1 LKYRENLG
9 KIQSA
14 KKNIEVERALADIF
28 HSLKSNYGQDF
39 SMYKPSTINR
49 RIERRMIVRQI
60 PDISDYAN
68 FILENQEE
76 LDLLFRELLIGVTN
90 FFRDEKAFAKFE
102 SEVIPFLIKNKH
114 INDTLRVW
122 VPACS
127 TGEEAY
133 SIAIILLEKTK
144 LYKKNLKIQIFA
156 TDVDKDAVEKARIGK
171 YPDNIIADIDSD
183 LLVRY
188 FDQVDNIYEIKKKV
202 RDKVV
207 FAVQNVIRD
216 PPFSK
221 IDLISCRNLLIYLT
235 AEIQKKL
242 LALFHY
248 ALNPDGILFLG
259 SSESLGSMS
268 DIFDPIDRKYKIFKK
283 KEIPSYKMDEISI
296 FPPLFDRFKVKRF
309 ETGRA
314 VVKLGLEELMH
325 TELLNAFSP
334 PSVIVDDKNRIL
346 YFHGQT
352 NKFFSP
358 PEGFAKMDLISMAKH
373 PLKVE
378 LSTSIRK
385 ARLKK
390 EDVKVK
396 NIQINENGD
405 NVNIDLI
412 IHPILEPRS
421 MRDLMMIVFKEVPL
435 ELKEQ
440 DFLTSKT
447 GEDLSDSRIKY
458 LEEELESTKKH
469 LQSTIEELETSNEE
483 LKSTNEELQSSNEE
497 LQSTNEELQTSKEE
511 LQSINE
517 ELIAVNTELEEKI
530 QELSKANNDLSN
542 LMKNSK
548 IAFVFLNPDLTIKR
562 FTPEFSKIFNV
573 IESDLGRPISHIVSN
588 LKYATLTEDIREIL
602 QNLGI
607 LEKEVQTIDEN
618 WYKMKISP
626 YLTDDKKIE
635 GVVLTFS
642 EITMQKKATEEI
654 EFYRD
659 LLVHEIN
666 NIFQVFSS
674 SIEMIKDR
682 IDTNEEIDHCFTII
696 SKNIT
701 RGRKL
706 IKNVQ
711 KIEEMSDTPVY
722 LELINFLPILNDVK
736 NHITEIEEKDSQAE
750 IKIENLLDS
759 DTIFIEGDAL
769 MSDLLENIIL
779 NSIRHNDNPLAEIS
793 IKLSGITKNNT
804 DYLKLEFIDN
814 GIGIPD
820 QLKENVFQR
829 LYYKRKKGIGI
840 GLSVVKR
847 IVERYEGDIWVEDRV
862 EGDHKQGSKFIV
874 LLPMSS

>member
-1 LKYRENLG
+1 
-9 KIQSA
+9 
-14 KKNIEVERALADIF
+14 
-28 HSLKSNYGQDF
+28 
-39 SMYKPSTINR
+39 
-49 RIERRMIVRQI
+49 
-60 PDISDYAN
+60 
-68 FILENQEE
+68 
-76 LDLLFRELLIGVTN
+76 
-90 FFRDEKAFAKFE
+90 
-102 SEVIPFLIKNKH
+102 
-114 INDTLRVW
+114 
-122 VPACS
+122 
-127 TGEEAY
+127 
-133 SIAIILLEKTK
+133 
-144 LYKKNLKIQIFA
+144 
-156 TDVDKDAVEKARIGK
+156 
-171 YPDNIIADIDSD
+171 
-183 LLVRY
+183 
-188 FDQVDNIYEIKKKV
+188 
-202 RDKVV
+202 
-207 FAVQNVIRD
+207 
-216 PPFSK
+216 
-221 IDLISCRNLLIYLT
+221 
-235 AEIQKKL
+235 
-242 LALFHY
+242 
-248 ALNPDGILFLG
+248 
-259 SSESLGSMS
+259 MS

-296 FPPLFDRFKVKRF
+296 FPPLFDRFKVKKF
-309 ETGRA
+309 ETGRD
-314 VVKLGLEELMH
+314 VVTLGLEELMH

-435 ELKEQ
+435 ESKEQ
-440 DFLTSKT
+440 DFLTTKT
-447 GEDLSDSRIKY
+447 GEDLIDSRIKY

-548 IAFVFLNPDLTIKR
+548 IAIVFLNPDLTIKR

-588 LKYATLTEDIREIL
+588 LKHATLTEDIREIL

-642 EITMQKKATEEI
+642 
-654 EFYRD
+654 
-659 LLVHEIN
+659 V
-666 NIFQVFSS
+666 
-674 SIEMIKDR
+674 KDR
-682 IDTNEEIDHCFTII
+682 IDTNEEIDHSFTII

-701 RGRKL
+701 RARKL

-722 LELINFLPILNDVK
+722 LEPINFLPILNDVK

>member
-1 LKYRENLG
+1 
-9 KIQSA
+9 
-14 KKNIEVERALADIF
+14 
-28 HSLKSNYGQDF
+28 
-39 SMYKPSTINR
+39 
-49 RIERRMIVRQI
+49 
-60 PDISDYAN
+60 
-68 FILENQEE
+68 
-76 LDLLFRELLIGVTN
+76 
-90 FFRDEKAFAKFE
+90 
-102 SEVIPFLIKNKH
+102 
-114 INDTLRVW
+114 
-122 VPACS
+122 
-127 TGEEAY
+127 
-133 SIAIILLEKTK
+133 
-144 LYKKNLKIQIFA
+144 
-156 TDVDKDAVEKARIGK
+156 
-171 YPDNIIADIDSD
+171 
-183 LLVRY
+183 
-188 FDQVDNIYEIKKKV
+188 
-202 RDKVV
+202 
-207 FAVQNVIRD
+207 
-216 PPFSK
+216 
-221 IDLISCRNLLIYLT
+221 
-235 AEIQKKL
+235 
-242 LALFHY
+242 
-248 ALNPDGILFLG
+248 
-259 SSESLGSMS
+259 
-268 DIFDPIDRKYKIFKK
+268 
-283 KEIPSYKMDEISI
+283 
-296 FPPLFDRFKVKRF
+296 
-309 ETGRA
+309 
-314 VVKLGLEELMH
+314 
-325 TELLNAFSP
+325 
-334 PSVIVDDKNRIL
+334 
-346 YFHGQT
+346 
-352 NKFFSP
+352 
-358 PEGFAKMDLISMAKH
+358 
-373 PLKVE
+373 
-378 LSTSIRK
+378 
-385 ARLKK
+385 
-390 EDVKVK
+390 
-396 NIQINENGD
+396 
-405 NVNIDLI
+405 VNIDLI

-421 MRDLMMIVFKEVPL
+421 MRDLMMIAFKEVPL
-435 ELKEQ
+435 ESKEQ
-440 DFLTSKT
+440 DFLTTKT
-447 GEDLSDSRIKY
+447 GEDLIDSRIKY

-548 IAFVFLNPDLTIKR
+548 IAIVFLNPDLTIKR

-588 LKYATLTEDIREIL
+588 LKHATLTEDIREIL

-682 IDTNEEIDHCFTII
+682 IDTNEEIDHSFTII

-701 RGRKL
+701 RARKL

-722 LELINFLPILNDVK
+722 LEPINFLPILNDVK